1 MLQFHHTF
9 LIIVKVRSLIIR
21 KGREYVQLVCTY
33 RHSNTLSARVSYWC
47 GTTIDGEKAT
57 VPEQPTKVH
66 HDFKGWYLNGSECDF
81 SKPVTKDITLT
92 ASWNGD
98 SSWMYI
104 PVIVI
109 MVLAFFFIFF
119 ILFKRRKDDEEE
131 EELQQ

>member
-1 MLQFHHTF
+1 MRYNNRRREGD
-9 LIIVKVRSLIIR
+9 RSR
-21 KGREYVQLVCTY
+21 AAHEG
-33 RHSNTLSARVSYWC
+33 
-47 GTTIDGEKAT
+47 
-57 VPEQPTKVH
+57 H
-66 HDFKGWYLNGSECDF
+66 HDFKGWYLNGSEYDF

-109 MVLAFFFIFF
+109 LVLAFFFIFF